1 MKRIFAVGA
10 ALSMSVSVFATDVQL
25 VVEKV
30 DNQGVVA
37 GNTYRIY
44 AQLPSAQH
52 SLHAVWGDTQNPISI
67 HSTAPFYQNEMG
79 AHNSSAIHPNV
90 TALYPAL
97 KYDSYITLGYA
108 DAIDNTVWDIGFDF
122 STFNNGGD
130 VNSSNGAWFLLP
142 DDEKCSP
149 NNANLVLI
157 AQLTTTGTASGTLNL
172 QGKDA
177 NQQAWKEVALSF
189 TTENAKTFGCT
200 DQTAT
205 NFIPSANFNDG
216 SCAYKYEDVV
226 ETEVIGFVVAT
237 WSVFPNPVK
246 EQLIHIQFNE
256 AVESSK
262 LSLEI
267 LDMRGKRV
275 AMHELSKGNWSAP
288 NRVTIEQNLAAGSY
302 QIVLTK
308 DGKPETK
315 TLVVSK

>member
-1 MKRIFAVGA
+1 MKRIFAIGA
-10 ALSMSVSVFATDVQL
+10 ALSLSASVLATDVQL
-25 VVEKV
+25 IVEKV

-44 AQLPSAQH
+44 AQLPSLQH
-52 SLHAVWGDTQNPISI
+52 SLHAVWGDTQNPIVI

-97 KYDSYITLGYA
+97 KYDSYITLGYS
-108 DAIDNTVWDIGFDF
+108 DAINNTVWDIGFDF
-122 STFNNGGD
+122 SNFNNGGD

-149 NNANLVLI
+149 NSSNLVLI
-157 AQLTTTGTASGTLNL
+157 AQLTTTGTATGTLNL

-177 NQQAWKEVALSF
+177 SKNAWKEVALSF
-189 TTENAKTFGCT
+189 STDDAKTFGCT
-200 DQTAT
+200 DQTAM
-205 NFIPSANFNDG
+205 NFVPAANFNDG
-216 SCAYKYEDVV
+216 SCTYKNEEIV
-226 ETEVIGFVVAT
+226 ESNVIDFVVAT
-237 WSVFPNPVK
+237 WSVVPNPVK
-246 EQLIHIQFNE
+246 DQLIQIKFNE
-256 AVESSK
+256 SVESTK
-262 LSLEI
+262 MSLEI
-267 LDMRGKRV
+267 LDTSGKRV

-288 NRVTIEQNLAAGSY
+288 NRVTIEQSLAAGSY

-315 TLVVSK
+315 TLVVTK